1 MKIKRLFLSFL
12 MIMSVF
18 CMVACKNND
27 GDSSGTGEKQ
37 DSVVTVT
44 YDKSISRHA
53 GQKLST
59 VELVLGAGS
68 TSGVVV
74 WNNPDDEL
82 EYGTHSYAWSFTPT
96 DSTKYNAK
104 TGTIS
109 INAKVALQ
117 DPQVTG
123 VEILQDSSNIIYI
136 DSLLKYVNFGAVAS
150 TASGTIEWKDPN
162 QVLENR
168 ENDCEWVFTPT
179 DTETYYPVTGFV
191 KVTPSSNANQYLTSI
206 SVKSNSKASGYSA
219 YDEFD
224 RSGTILN
231 LEYNAGKVENVQA
244 TTFNTSITYKNGT
257 SLRKGDTAVTIHYQG
272 KSCDV
277 EIDVVKIK
285 VLEKPV
291 FTDWIEYDQRPHTLK
306 VVENPEIYTFEPL
319 TNCVD
324 AGEYDLTL
332 KLTDTENIKWADS
345 QTDETIVKCYIQEA
359 EFQVIKNEY
368 SGEYDGS
375 GHASVVISSYIDR
388 VYYSLT
394 ELNET
399 NYSQASTSPIEFENA
414 GEYTIYF
421 YAVGVKN
428 YKDTT
433 GSVSMRIT
441 KQTPVMKLQNL
452 YTLVTN
458 SVVHYPSEY
467 VSLQSKQGEDI
478 AKDNLKCTYYEK
490 YSPMTPETNVKTQK
504 FNSGSTEVGGAPAYY
519 RGKDAQGNRLTYY
532 VVVEYLGDN
541 QNYSPVQSYVEML
554 IDKADNGFY
563 ASSGADSFAF
573 KEHKT
578 GDIKTEQTA
587 TIIGS
592 NTAECDAYIEFKKE
606 NLNKN
611 GIIEIT
617 FTSKFGTGDS
627 SIKDGRL
634 IFANN
639 KYKLLFED
647 GTKVDLNGIYNL
659 EGDSFDTLTV
669 GFIDKPSRTLTKWA
683 IPKYFDTYVA
693 QTVTDAD
700 YNAEYN
706 QGQNTEVTF
715 YNDYGTI
722 RFTATVNTKG
732 NKPYDDLNLIE
743 GGFERWAGV
752 VIVNVEM
759 VGKYLC
765 YTLTCSIT
773 VIDKTIGSGDALTS
787 TGFPADASSYSNIK
801 FYWVMITDDPSS
813 MSLHLSSSQ
822 VQDPVYSSLIT
833 DFTRV

>member
-1 MKIKRLFLSFL
+1 MKIKRIFLSLL
-12 MIMSVF
+12 MIMSMF
-18 CMVACKNND
+18 CMVACKDND
-27 GDSSGTGEKQ
+27 GDSSESGEKQ
-37 DSVVTVT
+37 DSVVSVS

-68 TSGVVV
+68 TAGVVV
-74 WNNPDDEL
+74 WNNPDEEL

-104 TGTIS
+104 TGSIS
-109 INAKVALQ
+109 ITAKTALQ

-123 VEILQDSSNIIYI
+123 VEVLRDSNNIIYI
-136 DSLLKYVNFGAVAS
+136 DSLLKYVKFGAVAS
-150 TASGTIEWKDPN
+150 TAAGTIEWKDPN
-162 QVLENR
+162 QVVREG
-168 ENDCEWVFTPT
+168 ENDCRWVFTPA
-179 DTETYYPVTGFV
+179 DTETYYKVEGTV

-206 SVKSNSKASGYSA
+206 SVKSNSKTSGYVA

-244 TTFNTSITYKNGT
+244 TMANTSVTYKNGR
-257 SLRKGDTAVTIHYQG
+257 SLRKGDTAVTIHYAGQ
-272 KSCDV
+272 SCEV
-277 EIDVVKIK
+277 AIDPVDFKI
-285 VLEKPV
+285 LEKPA
-291 FTDWIEYDQRPHTLK
+291 FTDVVVYDQTPHKLS
-306 VVENPEIYTFEPL
+306 VVQNLELYTFEPL

-332 KLTDTENIKWADS
+332 KLTDTENVKWADS

-359 EFQVIKNEY
+359 EFQVAKNEY

-375 GHASVVISSYIDR
+375 GHASVVVSSYVEQ

-399 NYSQASTSPIEFENA
+399 NYTQASSSPIEFENA
-414 GEYTIYF
+414 GEYTIYY

-428 YKDTT
+428 YKDVT
-433 GSVSMRIT
+433 GSVAVKIT
-441 KQTPVMKLQNL
+441 KQEPVMMLQNL
-452 YTLVTN
+452 YTIVTN
-458 SVVHYPSEY
+458 SVVHYPTEY
-467 VSLQSKQGEDI
+467 VSLQNKQGEDI
-478 AKDNLKCTYYEK
+478 AKGNLRCTYYEK
-490 YSPMTPETNVKTQK
+490 YSPTTPETNVKTQK

-519 RGKDAQGNRLTYY
+519 RGKDAQGNKLTYF
-532 VVVEYLGDN
+532 VVVEYFGDN
-541 QNYSPVQSYVEML
+541 QNYSPVQSYVEMM

-563 ASSGADSFAF
+563 ALSGADSFAF
-573 KEHKT
+573 KEHKV

-606 NLNKN
+606 NLNNN

-647 GTKVDLNGIYNL
+647 GTKVDLNGIYNI

-669 GFIDKPSRTLTKWA
+669 GFIDKPSRTLTKWTL
-683 IPKYFDTYVA
+683 PKYFDTFVA
-693 QTVTDAD
+693 KTVADSD

-722 RFTATVNTKG
+722 RFTAKVNTKG

-773 VIDKTIGSGDALTS
+773 VIDKTMGVDEALTS
-787 TGFPADASSYSNIK
+787 TGFPASSASYSNIK

-813 MSLHLSSSQ
+813 VDLHLSSSQ

-833 DFTRV
+833 EFTKV